1 MEGEEAPSWRGPGGA
16 VRELCRSF
24 GHYNR
29 HLARLQHNL
38 RETKRFFRDVKFSQG
53 HPFASAPAGD
63 GPRSAWDGDGGPGDG
78 GPSPVSFPR
87 HEEEQLQRSVSWRPC
102 LLILGQNCR
111 AKGRLLN
118 TLLGQE
124 LLPSPGTGTQ
134 ELLPSPGTGT
144 ATKELL
150 PSPVTGTEELLPS
163 AGTEGLLPKPGTQEL
178 LPRADTS
185 TKELLPVTEAG
196 TATKELLPGPGTVE
210 LLPTPRASTKEV
222 LPTPGA
228 GTATEELLPA
238 AGAGTKELLTTPGT
252 GTEELLP
259 TPGAGTGTEELL
271 PSAGTVTE
279 ELLPTPG
286 SVTEKLLP
294 TPGAGTEELL
304 PNPGAGTEE
313 LLPTPGAGTEE
324 LLPTP
329 GAGTEERCR
338 RRRVRFTHGARPRLS
353 LALPGQYELVQALVA
368 HSGHWDTIPE
378 QDLQVPGDAE
388 DPAQRVAELEVVL
401 PCALLKEVDIVVAP
415 CRGFQSAEATLAEFV
430 NQVLPVVTF
439 AISEP
444 QLSPS
449 DQAELRDIKQ
459 KFSLPIFFLR
469 IPEAGSE
476 LSSPK
481 TPPKDKSPLHLQL
494 LDLEYLSPS
503 SPCGCG
509 VPGSSMLVEQLEKL
523 RLLSSFS
530 RQVLQQHLVEAATR
544 LSEVHGRC
552 LNIFINQAFDMQ
564 RDLQITPKRL
574 EYTRRKENE
583 LYESLM
589 GIANRKQEEMKEMIV
604 DTLGNMKEELL
615 EDAASMEFRDII
627 IPESGEPVSSKDIK
641 RCIQQIQ
648 ELIISRL
655 NQAVA
660 NKLISSV
667 DYLRESFVGTLER
680 CLKSLEE
687 SWEGSVHPPR
697 GLEKPREGSVHITS
711 NYLKQILNA
720 AYHVEVTFHSGST
733 VTRMLWEQIKQ
744 IIQRITW
751 VSPPA
756 ITSDWKRKVAQ
767 DAIESLS
774 ASKLAKSICSQFRTR
789 LNSSHEAFA
798 ASLRQLE
805 DGHSGRL
812 ERTEDLWLRVRKEHA
827 PRLAR
832 LSLES
837 RSLQDVLLHGKPK
850 LGRELGRGQY
860 GVVYLCDSWGG
871 HFPCALKSVVPPDE
885 KHWNDLALEFHYM
898 RSLQSH
904 ERLVHLH
911 GSVIDYGYGGG
922 SSIAVLLIM
931 ERLHRDLYTGLKAGL
946 ELEPRLQIAL
956 DVVEGIRYLHSQGLV
971 HRDIKLKNVLLD
983 KKNRAKITD
992 LGFCKP
998 EAMMSGS
1005 IVGTPIHMAPELFTG
1020 KYDNSVDVY
1029 AFGILFWY
1037 LCSGHVKLPEAF
1049 ERCASKDH
1057 LWNNVR
1063 RGVRPERLPVFDE
1076 ECWQLMEA
1084 CWDGD
1089 SSQRPLLGIVQ
1100 PMLQGIMDRLCR
1112 APSEHPNKGLDD
1124 ST

>member
-1 MEGEEAPSWRGPGGA
+1 MEGEGAPSWRGPGGA

-38 RETKRFFRDVKFSQG
+38 RETKRFFRDVKHSQG

-63 GPRSAWDGDGGPGDG
+63 GPRSDGDGGPGDG
-78 GPSPVSFPR
+78 GPVSFPR
-87 HEEEQLQRSVSWRPC
+87 HEEEQLQRSVSWQPC
-102 LLILGQNCR
+102 LLILGQNCT
-111 AKGRLLN
+111 AKGGLLN
-118 TLLGQE
+118 ALLGQ
-124 LLPSPGTGTQ
+124 
-134 ELLPSPGTGT
+134 
-144 ATKELL
+144 
-150 PSPVTGTEELLPS
+150 
-163 AGTEGLLPKPGTQEL
+163 
-178 LPRADTS
+178 R
-185 TKELLPVTEAG
+185 
-196 TATKELLPGPGTVE
+196 LLPGARG
-210 LLPTPRASTKEV
+210 
-222 LPTPGA
+222 
-228 GTATEELLPA
+228 
-238 AGAGTKELLTTPGT
+238 
-252 GTEELLP
+252 
-259 TPGAGTGTEELL
+259 
-271 PSAGTVTE
+271 
-279 ELLPTPG
+279 G
-286 SVTEKLLP
+286 S
-294 TPGAGTEELL
+294 
-304 PNPGAGTEE
+304 
-313 LLPTPGAGTEE
+313 
-324 LLPTP
+324 
-329 GAGTEERCR
+329 EERCR
-338 RRRVRFTHGARPRLS
+338 RRRVRFTHGARTRLS
-353 LALPGQYELVQALVA
+353 LALPGQYELVQALAA

-378 QDLQVPGDAE
+378 EDLEVAADAE
-388 DPAQRVAELEVVL
+388 DPAQRAAELEVML

-415 CRGFQSAEATLAEFV
+415 CRGFQSAEATLAELV

-449 DQAELRDIKQ
+449 DETELREIKE
-459 KFSLPIFFLR
+459 KFSLPIFFFR
-469 IPEAGSE
+469 VPEPGSE
-476 LSSPK
+476 LISPK
-481 TPPKDKSPLHLQL
+481 KPDKTKSSLYFQL
-494 LDLEYLSPS
+494 LHLEYLSPCGS
-503 SPCGCG
+503 CGCG
-509 VPGSSMLVEQLEKL
+509 GGAAGSVLAEQPDKL
-523 RLLSSFS
+523 RLLSAFC
-530 RQVLQQHLVEAATR
+530 RQVLQKHLVEAARR
-544 LSEVHGRC
+544 LNEVHCRC

-564 RDLQITPKRL
+564 RDLQVTPKRL
-574 EYTRRKENE
+574 QYTRRKENE
-583 LYESLM
+583 LFESLL

-604 DTLGNMKEELL
+604 ETLGCMKEQLL

-627 IPESGEPVSSKDIK
+627 IPENGEPVSSKDIK
-641 RCIQQIQ
+641 CCIKQIQ

-687 SWEGSVHPPR
+687 SWEVSVHPPR
-697 GLEKPREGSVHITS
+697 SLEKPKDVSVHITS

-720 AYHVEVTFHSGST
+720 AYHVEVTFNSGST

-789 LNSSHEAFA
+789 LHSSHEAFA

-812 ERTEDLWLRVRKEHA
+812 ERTEDLWLKVRKDHA

-1049 ERCASKDH
+1049 ERRSSGASP
-1057 LWNNVR
+1057 
-1063 RGVRPERLPVFDE
+1063 GV
-1076 ECWQLMEA
+1076 
-1084 CWDGD
+1084 
-1089 SSQRPLLGIVQ
+1089 
-1100 PMLQGIMDRLCR
+1100 
-1112 APSEHPNKGLDD
+1112 
-1124 ST
+1124 

>member
-63 GPRSAWDGDGGPGDG
+63 GPRPAWDGDGGPGDG

-124 LLPSPGTGTQ
+124 LLPAPGTATQ
-134 ELLPSPGTGT
+134 ELLPTPGAATATQELLPTGT
-144 ATKELL
+144 ATAELL
-150 PSPVTGTEELLPS
+150 PTPRTGTEELLPTS
-163 AGTEGLLPKPGTQEL
+163 GTG
-178 LPRADTS
+178 
-185 TKELLPVTEAG
+185 
-196 TATKELLPGPGTVE
+196 TKELLPGAGTTE
-210 LLPTPRASTKEV
+210 LLPTPGTGTK
-222 LPTPGA
+222 
-228 GTATEELLPA
+228 ELLPA
-238 AGAGTKELLTTPGT
+238 AGAVTEELLPTPGAVTKDLLPGTGTAELLPTPGT

-259 TPGAGTGTEELL
+259 APGAGTGTEELL
-271 PSAGTVTE
+271 PSPGT
-279 ELLPTPG
+279 
-286 SVTEKLLP
+286 
-294 TPGAGTEELL
+294 
-304 PNPGAGTEE
+304 
-313 LLPTPGAGTEE
+313 
-324 LLPTP
+324 
-329 GAGTEERCR
+329 GTEERCR

-449 DQAELRDIKQ
+449 DQAELREIKQ

-469 IPEAGSE
+469 IPEASSE

-481 TPPKDKSPLHLQL
+481 NPPKDKSPLQLQL

-604 DTLGNMKEELL
+604 DTLGSMKEELL

-1084 CWDGD
+1084 CWAGD

-1112 APSEHPNKGLDD
+1112 AASEHPSKGLDD

>member
-1 MEGEEAPSWRGPGGA
+1 MEGEGAPSWRGGPGGLI
-16 VRELCRSF
+16 RELCRSF

-38 RETKRFFRDVKFSQG
+38 RETKKFFRDVKYSQG
-53 HPFASAPAGD
+53 NLFASGVAIGEGSPSGAG
-63 GPRSAWDGDGGPGDG
+63 GGETRDGGQNFI
-78 GPSPVSFPR
+78 SFPR
-87 HEEEQLQRSVSWRPC
+87 HEEEHLQQTVSWHPC
-102 LLILGQNCR
+102 LLILGQNCN
-111 AKGRLLN
+111 AKCQLLN
-118 TLLGQE
+118 ILLG
-124 LLPSPGTGTQ
+124 
-134 ELLPSPGTGT
+134 
-144 ATKELL
+144 
-150 PSPVTGTEELLPS
+150 
-163 AGTEGLLPKPGTQEL
+163 
-178 LPRADTS
+178 
-185 TKELLPVTEAG
+185 
-196 TATKELLPGPGTVE
+196 
-210 LLPTPRASTKEV
+210 
-222 LPTPGA
+222 
-228 GTATEELLPA
+228 
-238 AGAGTKELLTTPGT
+238 
-252 GTEELLP
+252 
-259 TPGAGTGTEELL
+259 
-271 PSAGTVTE
+271 
-279 ELLPTPG
+279 
-286 SVTEKLLP
+286 EKLLP
-294 TPGAGTEELL
+294 TTKISSEE
-304 PNPGAGTEE
+304 N
-313 LLPTPGAGTEE
+313 
-324 LLPTP
+324 
-329 GAGTEERCR
+329 CKR
-338 RRRVRFTHGARPRLS
+338 RRIRFTHGTQTRVS
-353 LALPGQYELVQALVA
+353 LALPEQYELVHMMAA
-368 HSGHWDTIPE
+368 HRGHWDTIPE
-378 QDLQVPGDAE
+378 EDLEIHGDSE
-388 DPAQRVAELEVVL
+388 DPAHRIAELEVVL
-401 PCALLKEVDIVVAP
+401 PYSLLKEVDVVVAP
-415 CRGFQSAEATLAEFV
+415 CRGFQSAEATLGEYM
-430 NQVLPVVTF
+430 NQVLLVVIF
-439 AISEP
+439 AISE
-444 QLSPS
+444 
-449 DQAELRDIKQ
+449 AELSSSDENELREIKE
-459 KFSLPIFFLR
+459 KFSLPIFFFKV
-469 IPEAGSE
+469 PESGVE
-476 LSSPK
+476 LISPK
-481 TPPKDKSPLHLQL
+481 KTDNQKSSLYCQL
-494 LDLEYLSPS
+494 MDLEYLSTNHCSCGAPS
-503 SPCGCG
+503 PDADAQ
-509 VPGSSMLVEQLEKL
+509 SMLVEQLEKL
-523 RLLSSFS
+523 RLLSTFS
-530 RQVLQQHLVEAATR
+530 RQVLQKHLVEAATS
-544 LSEVHGRC
+544 LNEVHCRC

-589 GIANRKQEEMKEMIV
+589 NIANRKQEEMKDMIIE
-604 DTLGNMKEELL
+604 TLSSMKEELL
-615 EDAASMEFRDII
+615 EDAANMEFKDII
-627 IPESGEPVSSKDIK
+627 IPENGEPVSSKDIK
-641 RCIQQIQ
+641 CCIKQIQ

-687 SWEGSVHPPR
+687 SWEVSVHPAR
-697 GLEKPREGSVHITS
+697 SLEKSKDVSVHITS

-812 ERTEDLWLRVRKEHA
+812 EKTEDLWLKVRKDHA

-898 RSLQSH
+898 RYVSQ
-904 ERLVHLH
+904 
-911 GSVIDYGYGGG
+911 
-922 SSIAVLLIM
+922 VLFSFHMDVLKFSAANNHY
-931 ERLHRDLYTGLKAGL
+931 LHRQNLVSVCVWI
-946 ELEPRLQIAL
+946 PLQ
-956 DVVEGIRYLHSQGLV
+956 
-971 HRDIKLKNVLLD
+971 LD

-1037 LCSGHVKLPEAF
+1037 ICSGHVKLPEAF

-1063 RGVRPERLPVFDE
+1063 RGMNGL
-1076 ECWQLMEA
+1076 CWT
-1084 CWDGD
+1084 
-1089 SSQRPLLGIVQ
+1089 LLG
-1100 PMLQGIMDRLCR
+1100 DALCLCKTNTF
-1112 APSEHPNKGLDD
+1112 PK
-1124 ST
+1124 

>member
-1 MEGEEAPSWRGPGGA
+1 MEGEGGPGRAGA

-38 RETKRFFRDVKFSQG
+38 RETRRFFRDVKFSQG
-53 HPFASAPAGD
+53 HPFAPEAAGDAPHGGDGDEEPGD
-63 GPRSAWDGDGGPGDG
+63 GPAPGGQNFI
-78 GPSPVSFPR
+78 SFPR
-87 HEEEQLQRSVSWRPC
+87 HEEEHLQRSVSWHPC
-102 LLILGQNCR
+102 LLILGQNCS
-111 AKGRLLN
+111 AKCQLLN
-118 TLLGQE
+118 ILLG
-124 LLPSPGTGTQ
+124 
-134 ELLPSPGTGT
+134 
-144 ATKELL
+144 
-150 PSPVTGTEELLPS
+150 
-163 AGTEGLLPKPGTQEL
+163 
-178 LPRADTS
+178 
-185 TKELLPVTEAG
+185 
-196 TATKELLPGPGTVE
+196 
-210 LLPTPRASTKEV
+210 
-222 LPTPGA
+222 
-228 GTATEELLPA
+228 
-238 AGAGTKELLTTPGT
+238 
-252 GTEELLP
+252 
-259 TPGAGTGTEELL
+259 
-271 PSAGTVTE
+271 
-279 ELLPTPG
+279 
-286 SVTEKLLP
+286 EKLLP
-294 TPGAGTEELL
+294 TTKISNEE
-304 PNPGAGTEE
+304 N
-313 LLPTPGAGTEE
+313 
-324 LLPTP
+324 
-329 GAGTEERCR
+329 CKR
-338 RRRVRFTHGARPRLS
+338 RRIRFTHGSQTRVS
-353 LALPGQYELVQALVA
+353 LALPQQYELVHVLAA
-368 HSGHWDTIPE
+368 HRGHWDTIPE
-378 QDLQVPGDAE
+378 EDLEIQGDPE
-388 DPAQRVAELEVVL
+388 DPAHRIAELEVML
-401 PCALLKEVDIVVAP
+401 PYSLLKEVDVVVAP
-415 CRGFQSAEATLAEFV
+415 CRGFQPAEDTLGEFV

-439 AISEP
+439 AISEA

-449 DQAELRDIKQ
+449 DQSELRTIKE
-459 KFSLPIFFLR
+459 KFSLPIFFFR
-469 IPEAGSE
+469 VPEAGGE
-476 LSSPK
+476 LISPRK
-481 TPPKDKSPLHLQL
+481 PDSDKSSLHCQL
-494 LDLEYLSPS
+494 LDLQYLSSNHCSCGDS
-503 SPCGCG
+503 SAQ
-509 VPGSSMLVEQLEKL
+509 SMLVEQLEKL
-523 RLLSSFS
+523 RLLSTFS
-530 RQVLQQHLVEAATR
+530 RQVLQKHLVEAATS
-544 LSEVHGRC
+544 LNELHCRC

-589 GIANRKQEEMKEMIV
+589 GIANRKQEEMKDMIV
-604 DTLGNMKEELL
+604 ETLGNMKEELL

-627 IPESGEPVSSKDIK
+627 IPENGEPVSSKDIK
-641 RCIQQIQ
+641 CCIKQIQ

-687 SWEGSVHPPR
+687 SWEVSVHPAR
-697 GLEKPREGSVHITS
+697 SLEKPKDGSVHITS

-812 ERTEDLWLRVRKEHA
+812 ERTEDLWLKVRKDHA

-898 RSLQSH
+898 RSLQTH

-946 ELEPRLQIAL
+946 ELETRLQIAL

-1037 LCSGHVKLPEAF
+1037 ICSGHVKLPEAF

-1100 PMLQGIMDRLCR
+1100 PMLQGIMDRLCKSS
-1112 APSEHPNKGLDD
+1112 SEHPNKGLDD

>member
-63 GPRSAWDGDGGPGDG
+63 GPRPAWDGDGGPGDG

-124 LLPSPGTGTQ
+124 LLPTPGTGTK
-134 ELLPSPGTGT
+134 ELLPTAGTTELLPTPGTG
-144 ATKELL
+144 TKELL
-150 PSPVTGTEELLPS
+150 PSP
-163 AGTEGLLPKPGTQEL
+163 
-178 LPRADTS
+178 
-185 TKELLPVTEAG
+185 
-196 TATKELLPGPGTVE
+196 
-210 LLPTPRASTKEV
+210 
-222 LPTPGA
+222 GA
-228 GTATEELLPA
+228 GTKELLPA
-238 AGAGTKELLTTPGT
+238 AGAVTEELLPTPGAVTKDLLPGAGTAELLPTLGTGTEELLPGT

-271 PSAGTVTE
+271 P
-279 ELLPTPG
+279 TPG
-286 SVTEKLLP
+286 T
-294 TPGAGTEELL
+294 GT
-304 PNPGAGTEE
+304 
-313 LLPTPGAGTEE
+313 
-324 LLPTP
+324 
-329 GAGTEERCR
+329 GTEERCR

-415 CRGFQSAEATLAEFV
+415 CRSFQSAEATLAEFV

-449 DQAELRDIKQ
+449 DQAELREIKQ

-469 IPEAGSE
+469 IPEASSE

-481 TPPKDKSPLHLQL
+481 TPTKDKSPLHLQL

-711 NYLKQILNA
+711 NYL
-720 AYHVEVTFHSGST
+720 
-733 VTRMLWEQIKQ
+733 KQ

-1112 APSEHPNKGLDD
+1112 AASEHPNKGLDD

>member
-1 MEGEEAPSWRGPGGA
+1 MEGEGAPSWRGPGGA

-53 HPFASAPAGD
+53 HPFASAPGGD
-63 GPRSAWDGDGGPGDG
+63 GSPSAGDGGPGDG
-78 GPSPVSFPR
+78 GHSPVSFPP

-102 LLILGQNCR
+102 LLILGQSCG

-118 TLLGQE
+118 ALLGQE
-124 LLPSPGTGTQ
+124 LLPVPGGDTGEPVPRGDTT
-134 ELLPSPGTGT
+134 ELLPVPGGD
-144 ATKELL
+144 
-150 PSPVTGTEELLPS
+150 TEELLPVPR
-163 AGTEGLLPKPGTQEL
+163 GDTEEMLPVPRSDTEEMLPTPGG
-178 LPRADTS
+178 DTD
-185 TKELLPVTEAG
+185 ELLPVPRGDTEEPIPG
-196 TATKELLPGPGTVE
+196 GDTEEMLPVPRGDTE
-210 LLPTPRASTKEV
+210 ERLPTPE
-222 LPTPGA
+222 GD
-228 GTATEELLPA
+228 TEEPLPIPA
-238 AGAGTKELLTTPGT
+238 
-252 GTEELLP
+252 
-259 TPGAGTGTEELL
+259 
-271 PSAGTVTE
+271 
-279 ELLPTPG
+279 
-286 SVTEKLLP
+286 
-294 TPGAGTEELL
+294 AGTEELL
-304 PNPGAGTEE
+304 LVPGADTDEQ
-313 LLPTPGAGTEE
+313 LPVPGADPRE
-324 LLPTP
+324 LVAVPRADPRELVAVP
-329 GAGTEERCR
+329 GAVPRADPRERCR
-338 RRRVRFTHGARPRLS
+338 RRRVRLAHGARTRLS
-353 LALPGQYELVQALVA
+353 LALPGHYELVQALAA

-378 QDLQVPGDAE
+378 QDLQVPGDAQ
-388 DPAQRVAELEVVL
+388 DPAQTVAELEVVL
-401 PCALLKEVDIVVAP
+401 PHPLLKEVDIVVAP
-415 CRGFQSAEATLAEFV
+415 CRGFQPAEATLAEFV

-444 QLSPS
+444 QLSPW
-449 DQAELRDIKQ
+449 DQAELREIKD

-469 IPEAGSE
+469 VPEPGSE
-476 LSSPK
+476 DKTPK
-481 TPPKDKSPLHLQL
+481 TPSKDKSPLHQQL
-494 LDLEYLSPS
+494 LDLGYLSPS

-509 VPGSSMLVEQLEKL
+509 VPGSSVLVEHLDKL
-523 RLLSSFS
+523 RLLSSFC
-530 RQVLQQHLVEAATR
+530 RQVLQKHLVELATR

-604 DTLGNMKEELL
+604 DTLGSMKEELL

-627 IPESGEPVSSKDIK
+627 IPENGEPVSSRDIK

-697 GLEKPREGSVHITS
+697 GLDRAREGPVHITS

-744 IIQRITW
+744 IIQRLSW

-756 ITSDWKRKVAQ
+756 ITGEWKRKVAQ

-812 ERTEDLWLRVRKEHA
+812 ERTEDLWLKVRKDHA

-837 RSLQDVLLHGKPK
+837 RSLQDVLLHGKPR

-860 GVVYLCDSWGG
+860 GVVYLCDTWGG

-1112 APSEHPNKGLDD
+1112 LSSQHPSKGLDD

>member
-1 MEGEEAPSWRGPGGA
+1 MEGGGAPSGRGPAGPGAGG
-16 VRELCRSF
+16 VLRELCRGF

-38 RETKRFFRDVKFSQG
+38 RETKKFFRDIKYSQG
-53 HPFASAPAGD
+53 PPFPPADGEPPPAAAAHSAPG
-63 GPRSAWDGDGGPGDG
+63 GSADTPGQLNFI
-78 GPSPVSFPR
+78 SFPR
-87 HEEEQLQRSVSWRPC
+87 HEEEYLQLTVNWHPC
-102 LLILGQNCR
+102 LLILGQNCN
-111 AKGRLLN
+111 AKCQLLN
-118 TLLGQE
+118 MLLG
-124 LLPSPGTGTQ
+124 
-134 ELLPSPGTGT
+134 
-144 ATKELL
+144 
-150 PSPVTGTEELLPS
+150 
-163 AGTEGLLPKPGTQEL
+163 
-178 LPRADTS
+178 
-185 TKELLPVTEAG
+185 
-196 TATKELLPGPGTVE
+196 
-210 LLPTPRASTKEV
+210 
-222 LPTPGA
+222 
-228 GTATEELLPA
+228 
-238 AGAGTKELLTTPGT
+238 
-252 GTEELLP
+252 
-259 TPGAGTGTEELL
+259 
-271 PSAGTVTE
+271 
-279 ELLPTPG
+279 
-286 SVTEKLLP
+286 EKLLP
-294 TPGAGTEELL
+294 TTKISSEE
-304 PNPGAGTEE
+304 N
-313 LLPTPGAGTEE
+313 
-324 LLPTP
+324 
-329 GAGTEERCR
+329 CKR
-338 RRRVRFTHGARPRLS
+338 RRIRFTHGTQTRIS
-353 LALPGQYELVQALVA
+353 LALPGQYELVHMLAA
-368 HSGHWDTIPE
+368 HQGQWDTIPE
-378 QDLQVPGDAE
+378 EDLEIHGDSE
-388 DPAQRVAELEVVL
+388 DPAHRIAELEVTL
-401 PCALLKEVDIVVAP
+401 PYSLLKEVDIVVAP
-415 CRGFQSAEATLAEFV
+415 CRGFQSAEVTLGEYV
-430 NQVLPVVTF
+430 NHVLPVITF
-439 AISEP
+439 AISE
-444 QLSPS
+444 
-449 DQAELRDIKQ
+449 AELSASDENELREIKE
-459 KFSLPIFFLR
+459 KYALPVFFFKV
-469 IPEAGSE
+469 PELGAE
-476 LSSPK
+476 LISPK
-481 TPPKDKSPLHLQL
+481 KVENEKSSLYCQL
-494 LDLEYLSPS
+494 MDLEYLSINHCS
-503 SPCGCG
+503 CGA
-509 VPGSSMLVEQLEKL
+509 PTSDAKAQSMLVEQSEKL
-523 RLLSSFS
+523 RLLSIFS
-530 RQVLQQHLVEAATR
+530 RQVLQKHLVDAAT
-544 LSEVHGRC
+544 LLNLVHSRC
-552 LNIFINQAFDMQ
+552 LDIFINQAFDMQ

-574 EYTRRKENE
+574 EYTRKKENE
-583 LYESLM
+583 LFESLM
-589 GIANRKQEEMKEMIV
+589 GIANRKQEEMKDMIIE
-604 DTLGNMKEELL
+604 TLNNMKEELL
-615 EDAASMEFRDII
+615 EDAANMEFKDII
-627 IPESGEPVSSKDIK
+627 IPENGEPVSSKDIK
-641 RCIQQIQ
+641 CCIKQIQ

-655 NQAVA
+655 NQEVA

-680 CLKSLEE
+680 CLRSLEK
-687 SWEGSVHPPR
+687 SQDV
-697 GLEKPREGSVHITS
+697 SVHITS

-756 ITSDWKRKVAQ
+756 ITTEWKRKIAQ

-805 DGHSGRL
+805 AGHSGRL
-812 ERTEDLWLRVRKEHA
+812 EKTEDLWLKVRKDHA

-860 GVVYLCDSWGG
+860 GVVYLCDTWGG

-898 RSLQSH
+898 RSLPKH
-904 ERLVHLH
+904 ERLVDLH

-956 DVVEGIRYLHSQGLV
+956 DVVEGIRFLHRQGLV

-1057 LWNNVR
+1057 LWNNVK

-1084 CWDGD
+1084 SWDGD
-1089 SSQRPLLGIVQ
+1089 PSQRPLLGIVQ
-1100 PMLQGIMDRLCR
+1100 PMLQGIMDRLCKSS
-1112 APSEHPNKGLDD
+1112 SEQSNKGLDD

>member
-63 GPRSAWDGDGGPGDG
+63 GPRPAWDGDGGPGDG

-118 TLLGQE
+118 MLLGQE
-124 LLPSPGTGTQ
+124 LLPTPGTG
-134 ELLPSPGTGT
+134 
-144 ATKELL
+144 TKELL
-150 PSPVTGTEELLPS
+150 PMAGTTELLPMAGTTELLPTPGTGTKELLPAAGAVTEELLPTPGAVTKDLLPGAGTAELLPTLGTGTEELLPGT
-163 AGTEGLLPKPGTQEL
+163 GTEDLLPTLGTGTEEL
-178 LPRADTS
+178 LPGTG
-185 TKELLPVTEAG
+185 TKELLPTPG
-196 TATKELLPGPGTVE
+196 TGTKELLP
-210 LLPTPRASTKEV
+210 
-222 LPTPGA
+222 
-228 GTATEELLPA
+228 
-238 AGAGTKELLTTPGT
+238 TPGT

-259 TPGAGTGTEELL
+259 TGAGTDTEELLPTLGAGTGTEELL
-271 PSAGTVTE
+271 P
-279 ELLPTPG
+279 TPG
-286 SVTEKLLP
+286 T
-294 TPGAGTEELL
+294 GTD
-304 PNPGAGTEE
+304 TEE
-313 LLPTPGAGTEE
+313 LLPTPGAGT
-324 LLPTP
+324 
-329 GAGTEERCR
+329 GTEERCR

-415 CRGFQSAEATLAEFV
+415 CRGFQSAEATLAELV

-449 DQAELRDIKQ
+449 DQAELREIKQ

-469 IPEAGSE
+469 IPEASSE

-481 TPPKDKSPLHLQL
+481 NPTKDKSPLHLQL

-697 GLEKPREGSVHITS
+697 GLEKPRDGSVHITS

>member
-1 MEGEEAPSWRGPGGA
+1 M
-16 VRELCRSF
+16 
-24 GHYNR
+24 
-29 HLARLQHNL
+29 
-38 RETKRFFRDVKFSQG
+38 
-53 HPFASAPAGD
+53 
-63 GPRSAWDGDGGPGDG
+63 
-78 GPSPVSFPR
+78 
-87 HEEEQLQRSVSWRPC
+87 
-102 LLILGQNCR
+102 
-111 AKGRLLN
+111 
-118 TLLGQE
+118 LLG
-124 LLPSPGTGTQ
+124 
-134 ELLPSPGTGT
+134 
-144 ATKELL
+144 
-150 PSPVTGTEELLPS
+150 
-163 AGTEGLLPKPGTQEL
+163 
-178 LPRADTS
+178 
-185 TKELLPVTEAG
+185 
-196 TATKELLPGPGTVE
+196 
-210 LLPTPRASTKEV
+210 
-222 LPTPGA
+222 
-228 GTATEELLPA
+228 
-238 AGAGTKELLTTPGT
+238 
-252 GTEELLP
+252 
-259 TPGAGTGTEELL
+259 
-271 PSAGTVTE
+271 
-279 ELLPTPG
+279 
-286 SVTEKLLP
+286 EKLLP
-294 TPGAGTEELL
+294 TTKISNEE
-304 PNPGAGTEE
+304 N
-313 LLPTPGAGTEE
+313 
-324 LLPTP
+324 
-329 GAGTEERCR
+329 CKR
-338 RRRVRFTHGARPRLS
+338 RRIRFTHGTQTRIS
-353 LALPGQYELVQALVA
+353 LALPEQYELVQMMAA
-368 HSGHWDTIPE
+368 HRGHWDTIPE
-378 QDLQVPGDAE
+378 EDLEIHGDSE
-388 DPAQRVAELEVVL
+388 DPAHRIAELGGVL
-401 PCALLKEVDIVVAP
+401 PYSLLKGKSSQSEREHCFSDCSRECVHLMGVLGLTLPAKEVDVVVAP
-415 CRGFQSAEATLAEFV
+415 CRGFQSAEATLGEYV
-430 NQVLPVVTF
+430 NQVLPVVIF
-439 AISEP
+439 AISE
-444 QLSPS
+444 
-449 DQAELRDIKQ
+449 AELSSSDENELREIKE
-459 KFSLPIFFLR
+459 KFSLPIFFFKV
-469 IPEAGSE
+469 PESGVE
-476 LSSPK
+476 LISPK
-481 TPPKDKSPLHLQL
+481 KTDHEKSSLYCQL
-494 LDLEYLSPS
+494 MDLEYLSTNHCS
-503 SPCGCG
+503 CGA
-509 VPGSSMLVEQLEKL
+509 PGPDADAQSMLVEQFEKL
-523 RLLSSFS
+523 RLLSTFS
-530 RQVLQQHLVEAATR
+530 RQVLQKHLVEAATS
-544 LSEVHGRC
+544 LNEVHCRC

-574 EYTRRKENE
+574 EYTRKKENE

-589 GIANRKQEEMKEMIV
+589 NIANRKQEEMKDMIIE
-604 DTLGNMKEELL
+604 TLSNMKEELL
-615 EDAASMEFRDII
+615 EDAANMEFKDII
-627 IPESGEPVSSKDIK
+627 IPENGEPVSSKDIK
-641 RCIQQIQ
+641 CCIKQIQ

-687 SWEGSVHPPR
+687 SWEVSVHPAR
-697 GLEKPREGSVHITS
+697 SLEKSKDVSVHITS

-812 ERTEDLWLRVRKEHA
+812 EKTEDLWLKVRKDHA

-898 RSLQSH
+898 RSLQTH

-946 ELEPRLQIAL
+946 ELETRLQIAL

-1020 KYDNSVDVY
+1020 
-1029 AFGILFWY
+1029 
-1037 LCSGHVKLPEAF
+1037 
-1049 ERCASKDH
+1049 
-1057 LWNNVR
+1057 
-1063 RGVRPERLPVFDE
+1063 VRPERLPVFDE

-1100 PMLQGIMDRLCR
+1100 PMLQGIMDRLCKSS
-1112 APSEHPNKGLDD
+1112 SEHPNRGLDD

>member
-1 MEGEEAPSWRGPGGA
+1 QN
-16 VRELCRSF
+16 F
-24 GHYNR
+24 I
-29 HLARLQHNL
+29 
-38 RETKRFFRDVKFSQG
+38 
-53 HPFASAPAGD
+53 
-63 GPRSAWDGDGGPGDG
+63 
-78 GPSPVSFPR
+78 SFPR
-87 HEEEQLQRSVSWRPC
+87 HEEEHLQRTVNWHPC
-102 LLILGQNCR
+102 LLILGQNCN
-111 AKGRLLN
+111 AKCQLLN
-118 TLLGQE
+118 ILLG
-124 LLPSPGTGTQ
+124 
-134 ELLPSPGTGT
+134 
-144 ATKELL
+144 
-150 PSPVTGTEELLPS
+150 
-163 AGTEGLLPKPGTQEL
+163 
-178 LPRADTS
+178 
-185 TKELLPVTEAG
+185 
-196 TATKELLPGPGTVE
+196 
-210 LLPTPRASTKEV
+210 
-222 LPTPGA
+222 
-228 GTATEELLPA
+228 
-238 AGAGTKELLTTPGT
+238 
-252 GTEELLP
+252 
-259 TPGAGTGTEELL
+259 
-271 PSAGTVTE
+271 
-279 ELLPTPG
+279 
-286 SVTEKLLP
+286 EKLLP
-294 TPGAGTEELL
+294 TTKISNEE
-304 PNPGAGTEE
+304 N
-313 LLPTPGAGTEE
+313 
-324 LLPTP
+324 
-329 GAGTEERCR
+329 CKR
-338 RRRVRFTHGARPRLS
+338 RRIRFTHGIQTRIS
-353 LALPGQYELVQALVA
+353 LVLPEHYELIQMMAA
-368 HSGHWDTIPE
+368 HRGHWDTIPE
-378 QDLQVPGDAE
+378 EDLEIRGDSE
-388 DPAQRVAELEVVL
+388 DPAHRIAELEVML
-401 PCALLKEVDIVVAP
+401 PYSLLKEVDIVVAP
-415 CRGFQSAEATLAEFV
+415 CRGFQSAEATLGEYV
-430 NQVLPVVTF
+430 NQVLLVVIF
-439 AISEP
+439 AISE
-444 QLSPS
+444 
-449 DQAELRDIKQ
+449 AELSSSDENELREIKE
-459 KFSLPIFFLR
+459 KFSLPIFFFKV
-469 IPEAGSE
+469 PESGVD
-476 LSSPK
+476 LISPK
-481 TPPKDKSPLHLQL
+481 TPDNEKSSLSCQL
-494 LDLEYLSPS
+494 MDLEYLSS
-503 SPCGCG
+503 SHCSCG
-509 VPGSSMLVEQLEKL
+509 VPGPDAAAQSMLVEQFEKL
-523 RLLSSFS
+523 RLLSTFS
-530 RQVLQQHLVEAATR
+530 RQVLQKHLVEAATS
-544 LSEVHGRC
+544 LNEVHCRC

-574 EYTRRKENE
+574 EYTRKKENE

-589 GIANRKQEEMKEMIV
+589 NIANRKQEEMKDMIIE
-604 DTLGNMKEELL
+604 TLSNMKEELL
-615 EDAASMEFRDII
+615 EDAANMEFKDII
-627 IPESGEPVSSKDIK
+627 IPENGEPVSSKDIK
-641 RCIQQIQ
+641 CCIKQIQ
-648 ELIISRL
+648 ELIISQL

-687 SWEGSVHPPR
+687 SWEVSVHPAR
-697 GLEKPREGSVHITS
+697 SLEKSKDVSVHITS

-812 ERTEDLWLRVRKEHA
+812 EKTEDLWLKVRKDHA

-898 RSLQSH
+898 RSLQTH

-911 GSVIDYGYGGG
+911 GSVIDYSYGGG

-946 ELEPRLQIAL
+946 QLETRLQIAL

-1037 LCSGHVKLPEAF
+1037 ICSGHVKLPEAF

-1084 CWDGD
+1084 CWAGD

-1100 PMLQGIMDRLCR
+1100 PMLQGIMDRLCKSS
-1112 APSEHPNKGLDD
+1112 SEHPNKGLDD

>member
-38 RETKRFFRDVKFSQG
+38 RETKRFFRDVKYSQG

-63 GPRSAWDGDGGPGDG
+63 GPPSAGDGDGGPGDG
-78 GPSPVSFPR
+78 GPGPAWFPR

-102 LLILGQNCR
+102 LLILGQNCG

-118 TLLGQE
+118 ALLGQQ
-124 LLPSPGTGTQ
+124 LLPAPGAGTGDLPSPGTGTGDLPSPGAGNRNLLSSGTRNK
-134 ELLPSPGTGT
+134 ELSSPGTGNRDLSSPGAGTEELPSPGTGNKELPSCQTGNGDLPSPGIGTEELPSPETGNRDLPSPGTGT
-144 ATKELL
+144 GGLPSAGAGTRDLL
-150 PSPVTGTEELLPS
+150 PTLGTEELPAPGTGDLFPSPETGTEELLPS
-163 AGTEGLLPKPGTQEL
+163 
-178 LPRADTS
+178 
-185 TKELLPVTEAG
+185 
-196 TATKELLPGPGTVE
+196 
-210 LLPTPRASTKEV
+210 PTPS
-222 LPTPGA
+222 
-228 GTATEELLPA
+228 TEELLPR
-238 AGAGTKELLTTPGT
+238 
-252 GTEELLP
+252 
-259 TPGAGTGTEELL
+259 PGAGTGDR
-271 PSAGTVTE
+271 PR
-279 ELLPTPG
+279 
-286 SVTEKLLP
+286 
-294 TPGAGTEELL
+294 PGAGTGDR
-304 PNPGAGTEE
+304 PRPGAGTGDR
-313 LLPTPGAGTEE
+313 PR
-324 LLPTP
+324 P

-338 RRRVRFTHGARPRLS
+338 RRRVRFTHGARTRLS
-353 LALPGQYELVQALVA
+353 LALPGQYELVQALAA

-401 PCALLKEVDIVVAP
+401 PYALLKEVDIVVAP
-415 CRGFQSAEATLAEFV
+415 CRGFQSAEATLGEFV

-449 DQAELRDIKQ
+449 DQAELREIKE
-459 KFSLPIFFLR
+459 KFSVPIFFLR
-469 IPEAGSE
+469 VSEPCGEPDRDKSTVGSE
-476 LSSPK
+476 PDR
-481 TPPKDKSPLHLQL
+481 DKSTRQL
-494 LDLEYLSPS
+494 LDLQFLSPS
-503 SPCGCG
+503 SPCGI
-509 VPGSSMLVEQLEKL
+509 PGSSMLEKL
-523 RLLSSFS
+523 RLLSAFS
-530 RQVLQQHLVEAATR
+530 RQVLQQHLVQAATR

-574 EYTRRKENE
+574 EYTRRKESE

-589 GIANRKQEEMKEMIV
+589 GIANRKQEEMKDMIV
-604 DTLGNMKEELL
+604 ETLGNMKEELL
-615 EDAASMEFRDII
+615 EDAASMEFRASDSWN
-627 IPESGEPVSSKDIK
+627 IPFFSIFTGSSKVPS
-641 RCIQQIQ
+641 CQ
-648 ELIISRL
+648 
-655 NQAVA
+655 N
-660 NKLISSV
+660 
-667 DYLRESFVGTLER
+667 
-680 CLKSLEE
+680 SLFFF
-687 SWEGSVHPPR
+687 SLFSQRKIPIF
-697 GLEKPREGSVHITS
+697 L
-711 NYLKQILNA
+711 LFQILNA

-744 IIQRITW
+744 IIQRLTW

-756 ITSDWKRKVAQ
+756 ITSEWKRKVAQ

-812 ERTEDLWLRVRKEHA
+812 ERTEDLWLKVRKEHA

-837 RSLQDVLLHGKPK
+837 RSLQDVLLHGKPR

-860 GVVYLCDSWGG
+860 GVVYLCDTWGG

-911 GSVIDYGYGGG
+911 GSVIDYSYGGG

-1112 APSEHPNKGLDD
+1112 AGSEHPNKGLDD

>member
-1 MEGEEAPSWRGPGGA
+1 MEAEGAPSWRGPGGA

-24 GHYNR
+24 CHYNR

-63 GPRSAWDGDGGPGDG
+63 GPPSAGDGGPGDG
-78 GPSPVSFPR
+78 GHGPVSFPP

-102 LLILGQNCR
+102 LLILGQSCR
-111 AKGRLLN
+111 AKCRLLN
-118 TLLGQE
+118 LLLGQE
-124 LLPSPGTGTQ
+124 LLPVPGAGTEGLLGQ
-134 ELLPSPGTGT
+134 ELLPVPG
-144 ATKELL
+144 
-150 PSPVTGTEELLPS
+150 
-163 AGTEGLLPKPGTQEL
+163 AGTEGLLP
-178 LPRADTS
+178 
-185 TKELLPVTEAG
+185 
-196 TATKELLPGPGTVE
+196 
-210 LLPTPRASTKEV
+210 TP
-222 LPTPGA
+222 
-228 GTATEELLPA
+228 
-238 AGAGTKELLTTPGT
+238 

-259 TPGAGTGTEELL
+259 IPGAVHGADTEELLPVHGTEELL
-271 PSAGTVTE
+271 PIPGTE
-279 ELLPTPG
+279 ELLPI
-286 SVTEKLLP
+286 
-294 TPGAGTEELL
+294 PGAGTEELL
-304 PNPGAGTEE
+304 PIPGAGTEGLLPTPGVGMEELLPTPGTEE
-313 LLPTPGAGTEE
+313 LLPTPDTPELLPTPDTEE
-324 LLPTP
+324 LLPSPDTPELLPSP

-338 RRRVRFTHGARPRLS
+338 RRRVRFTHGARTRLS
-353 LALPGQYELVQALVA
+353 LALPGQYELVQALA
-368 HSGHWDTIPE
+368 GHSGHWDTIPE

-401 PCALLKEVDIVVAP
+401 PHALLKEVDIVVAP
-415 CRGFQSAEATLAEFV
+415 CRGFQSAEATLAEFI

-439 AISEP
+439 AIGEP

-449 DQAELRDIKQ
+449 DRAELLEIKE

-469 IPEAGSE
+469 IPEPGSE
-476 LSSPK
+476 PSSPK
-481 TPPKDKSPLHLQL
+481 KPTKEKSPLHRQL
-494 LDLEYLSPS
+494 LDLGYLHPS
-503 SPCGCG
+503 
-509 VPGSSMLVEQLEKL
+509 GSSLLAEQPEKL
-523 RLLSSFS
+523 RLLSAFA
-530 RQVLQQHLVEAATR
+530 RQVLQQHLVGLATR

-552 LNIFINQAFDMQ
+552 LNIFINQAFDMA

-604 DTLGNMKEELL
+604 ETLASMKEELL

-627 IPESGEPVSSKDIK
+627 IPESGDPVSSRDIK

-680 CLKSLEE
+680 CLRSLEE
-687 SWEGSVHPPR
+687 SWEGAAHPSRAP
-697 GLEKPREGSVHITS
+697 EKSRDGSVHITS

-744 IIQRITW
+744 VGKPGKGNFRGRSAQELTC
-751 VSPPA
+751 SP
-756 ITSDWKRKVAQ
+756 
-767 DAIESLS
+767 
-774 ASKLAKSICSQFRTR
+774 
-789 LNSSHEAFA
+789 
-798 ASLRQLE
+798 QLE

-812 ERTEDLWLRVRKEHA
+812 ERTEDLWLKVRKEHA

-837 RSLQDVLLHGKPK
+837 RSLQDVLLHGKPR

-1084 CWDGD
+1084 CWAGD

-1112 APSEHPNKGLDD
+1112 AGSQHPNKGLDD

>member
-1 MEGEEAPSWRGPGGA
+1 MIRKRALLLRLFCEC
-16 VRELCRSF
+16 V
-24 GHYNR
+24 
-29 HLARLQHNL
+29 HL
-38 RETKRFFRDVKFSQG
+38 TGF
-53 HPFASAPAGD
+53 
-63 GPRSAWDGDGGPGDG
+63 
-78 GPSPVSFPR
+78 
-87 HEEEQLQRSVSWRPC
+87 
-102 LLILGQNCR
+102 LG
-111 AKGRLLN
+111 
-118 TLLGQE
+118 
-124 LLPSPGTGTQ
+124 
-134 ELLPSPGTGT
+134 
-144 ATKELL
+144 
-150 PSPVTGTEELLPS
+150 
-163 AGTEGLLPKPGTQEL
+163 
-178 LPRADTS
+178 
-185 TKELLPVTEAG
+185 
-196 TATKELLPGPGTVE
+196 
-210 LLPTPRASTKEV
+210 
-222 LPTPGA
+222 
-228 GTATEELLPA
+228 
-238 AGAGTKELLTTPGT
+238 
-252 GTEELLP
+252 
-259 TPGAGTGTEELL
+259 
-271 PSAGTVTE
+271 
-279 ELLPTPG
+279 
-286 SVTEKLLP
+286 
-294 TPGAGTEELL
+294 
-304 PNPGAGTEE
+304 
-313 LLPTPGAGTEE
+313 
-324 LLPTP
+324 
-329 GAGTEERCR
+329 
-338 RRRVRFTHGARPRLS
+338 
-353 LALPGQYELVQALVA
+353 LALPA
-368 HSGHWDTIPE
+368 
-378 QDLQVPGDAE
+378 
-388 DPAQRVAELEVVL
+388 
-401 PCALLKEVDIVVAP
+401 KEVDVVVAP
-415 CRGFQSAEATLAEFV
+415 CRGFQSAEATLGEYV
-430 NQVLPVVTF
+430 NQVLPVVIF
-439 AISEP
+439 AISE
-444 QLSPS
+444 
-449 DQAELRDIKQ
+449 AELSSSDENELREIKE
-459 KFSLPIFFLR
+459 KFSLPIFFFKV
-469 IPEAGSE
+469 PESGVE
-476 LSSPK
+476 LITPKKTDNEKSS
-481 TPPKDKSPLHLQL
+481 LYCQL
-494 LDLEYLSPS
+494 MDLEYLSTNHCS
-503 SPCGCG
+503 CGA
-509 VPGSSMLVEQLEKL
+509 PGPDADAQSMLVEQFEKL
-523 RLLSSFS
+523 RLLSTFS
-530 RQVLQQHLVEAATR
+530 RQVLQKHLVEAATS
-544 LSEVHGRC
+544 LNEVHCRC

-574 EYTRRKENE
+574 EYTRKKENE

-589 GIANRKQEEMKEMIV
+589 NIANRKQEEMKDMIIE
-604 DTLGNMKEELL
+604 TLSNMKEELL
-615 EDAASMEFRDII
+615 EDAANMEFKDII
-627 IPESGEPVSSKDIK
+627 IPENGEPVSSKDIK
-641 RCIQQIQ
+641 CCIKQIQ

-687 SWEGSVHPPR
+687 SWEVSVHPAR
-697 GLEKPREGSVHITS
+697 SLEKSKDVSVHITS

-812 ERTEDLWLRVRKEHA
+812 EKTEDLWLKVRKDHA

-898 RSLQSH
+898 RSLQTH

-946 ELEPRLQIAL
+946 ELETRLQIAL

-1037 LCSGHVKLPEAF
+1037 ICSGHVKLPEAF

-1100 PMLQGIMDRLCR
+1100 PMLQGIMDRLCKSS
-1112 APSEHPNKGLDD
+1112 SEHPNKGLDD

>member
-1 MEGEEAPSWRGPGGA
+1 M
-16 VRELCRSF
+16 
-24 GHYNR
+24 
-29 HLARLQHNL
+29 
-38 RETKRFFRDVKFSQG
+38 
-53 HPFASAPAGD
+53 
-63 GPRSAWDGDGGPGDG
+63 
-78 GPSPVSFPR
+78 
-87 HEEEQLQRSVSWRPC
+87 
-102 LLILGQNCR
+102 
-111 AKGRLLN
+111 
-118 TLLGQE
+118 LLG
-124 LLPSPGTGTQ
+124 
-134 ELLPSPGTGT
+134 
-144 ATKELL
+144 
-150 PSPVTGTEELLPS
+150 
-163 AGTEGLLPKPGTQEL
+163 
-178 LPRADTS
+178 
-185 TKELLPVTEAG
+185 
-196 TATKELLPGPGTVE
+196 
-210 LLPTPRASTKEV
+210 
-222 LPTPGA
+222 
-228 GTATEELLPA
+228 
-238 AGAGTKELLTTPGT
+238 
-252 GTEELLP
+252 
-259 TPGAGTGTEELL
+259 
-271 PSAGTVTE
+271 
-279 ELLPTPG
+279 
-286 SVTEKLLP
+286 EKLLP
-294 TPGAGTEELL
+294 TTKISSEE
-304 PNPGAGTEE
+304 N
-313 LLPTPGAGTEE
+313 
-324 LLPTP
+324 
-329 GAGTEERCR
+329 CKR
-338 RRRVRFTHGARPRLS
+338 RRIRFTHGAQTQIS
-353 LALPGQYELVQALVA
+353 LALPEQYELVHMMAA
-368 HSGHWDTIPE
+368 HRGQWDTIPE
-378 QDLQVPGDAE
+378 EDLEIHGDSE
-388 DPAQRVAELEVVL
+388 DPAHRIAELEVML
-401 PCALLKEVDIVVAP
+401 PYSLLKEVDVVVAP
-415 CRGFQSAEATLAEFV
+415 CRGFQSAEVTLGEYV
-430 NQVLPVVTF
+430 NHVLPVVIF
-439 AISEP
+439 VISEAE
-444 QLSPS
+444 LSPS
-449 DQAELRDIKQ
+449 DENELREIKE
-459 KFSLPIFFLR
+459 KFSLPVFFFKV
-469 IPEAGSE
+469 PELGAE
-476 LSSPK
+476 LISPK
-481 TPPKDKSPLHLQL
+481 KTDNEKSSLYCQL
-494 LDLEYLSPS
+494 MDLEYLSTNHCS
-503 SPCGCG
+503 CGA
-509 VPGSSMLVEQLEKL
+509 PGPDANAQSMLVEQFEKL
-523 RLLSSFS
+523 RLLSTFS
-530 RQVLQQHLVEAATR
+530 RQVLQKHLVEAATS
-544 LSEVHGRC
+544 LNEVHCRC

-574 EYTRRKENE
+574 EYTRKKENE

-589 GIANRKQEEMKEMIV
+589 NIANRKQEEMKDMIV
-604 DTLGNMKEELL
+604 ETLNNMKEELL
-615 EDAASMEFRDII
+615 EDAATMEFKDII
-627 IPESGEPVSSKDIK
+627 IPENGEPVSSKDIK
-641 RCIQQIQ
+641 CCIKQIQ

-687 SWEGSVHPPR
+687 SWDVSVHTAR
-697 GLEKPREGSVHITS
+697 SLEKSKDASVHITS

-812 ERTEDLWLRVRKEHA
+812 EKTEDLWLKVRKDHA

-898 RSLQSH
+898 RSLQTH

-946 ELEPRLQIAL
+946 ELETRLQIAL

-983 KKNRAKITD
+983 KKNRGKITD

-1037 LCSGHVKLPEAF
+1037 ICSGHVKLPEAF

-1100 PMLQGIMDRLCR
+1100 PMLQGIMDRLCKSS
-1112 APSEHPNKGLDD
+1112 SEHPNKGLDD